1 MSKIIY
7 LPIVF
12 SVLFLSSLIADTA
25 EANGSHSDSTE
36 KKEMHKM
43 EEMGHETMEHKMEH
57 DMDSMEH
64 QMMDHSHGDVGPCS
78 GGRHSGMDMMEPLK
92 KGPDFNEGKVQI
104 ISPKDGDTINKSSV
118 RVKFNL
124 IDKGSA
130 GQHLHIFLDGA
141 CKKMIMGGKTHI
153 LANLSEGEHT
163 IDIRIMT
170 KHHKETGAK
179 DSVKVTVVNQ

>member
-1 MSKIIY
+1 MRKIVY
-7 LPIVF
+7 LFIISFLMFSNSIIVD
-12 SVLFLSSLIADTA
+12 SVHGHGPKSQSSED
-25 EANGSHSDSTE
+25 
-36 KKEMHKM
+36 KEMQKMEGGGDHKM
-43 EEMGHETMEHKMEH
+43 KEMVNN
-57 DMDSMEH
+57 MDSMEH
-64 QMMDHSHGDVGPCS
+64 QMMDQGHGDTRPCS

-92 KGPDFNEGKVQI
+92 KGPDFNEGNVQI

-124 IDKGSA
+124 IDKGTA
-130 GQHLHIFLDGA
+130 GQHLHIFLDGV

-153 LANLSEGEHT
+153 LANLNEGEHT
-163 IDIRIMT
+163 IDIRLMT

>member
-1 MSKIIY
+1 MSKTIY

-12 SVLFLSSLIADTA
+12 SILFLSSLIAATV
-25 EANGSHSDSTE
+25 EGNGSHSHSTE

-43 EEMGHETMEHKMEH
+43 EEMGNEKMEH
-57 DMDSMEH
+57 NMDSMEH
-64 QMMDHSHGDVGPCS
+64 EMMDHSHGDVGPCS
-78 GGRHSGMDMMEPLK
+78 GGRHSGMDMMGPLK
-92 KGPDFNEGKVQI
+92 KGPDFNEGSVQI

-124 IDKGSA
+124 IDKGTA
-130 GQHLHIFLDGA
+130 GQHLHIFVDSV

-153 LANLSEGEHT
+153 LANLSEGKHT
-163 IDIRIMT
+163 IDIRLMT

-179 DSVKVTVVNQ
+179 DSVTVTVVNQ

>member
-25 EANGSHSDSTE
+25 EGNGSHSHSTE
-36 KKEMHKM
+36 KKEMQKMEDSGDHKM
-43 EEMGHETMEHKMEH
+43 KEMEHH
-57 DMDSMEH
+57 MDSMEH
-64 QMMDHSHGDVGPCS
+64 EMMDHSHGDVGPSS

-92 KGPDFNEGKVQI
+92 KGPDFNEGAVRI

-118 RVKFNL
+118 RVKFDL
-124 IDKGSA
+124 IDKGTA
-130 GQHLHIFLDGA
+130 GQHLHIFVDSV

-153 LANLSEGEHT
+153 LANLSEGKHT
-163 IDIRIMT
+163 IDIRLMT

>member
-12 SVLFLSSLIADTA
+12 SILFFSSLIAATV
-25 EANGSHSDSTE
+25 EGNGSHSHSTE
-36 KKEMHKM
+36 KKEMGNEK
-43 EEMGHETMEHKMEH
+43 MEHKMEH
-57 DMDSMEH
+57 KMDIMEH
-64 QMMDHSHGDVGPCS
+64 QMMDQGHGDVGPCS

-92 KGPDFNEGKVQI
+92 KGPDFNEGNIQI

-124 IDKGSA
+124 IDKGTA
-130 GQHLHIFLDGA
+130 GQHLHIFVDNS
-141 CKKMIMGGKTHI
+141 CKKMIMGGTTHI
-153 LANLSEGEHT
+153 LANLSEGDHT
-163 IDIRIMT
+163 IDIRLMT

-179 DSVKVTVVNQ
+179 DSVTVTVVNQ